1 MYFRNKVIGFL
12 VVIFATLLV
21 NACGGG
27 GGSSNGTPPSGG
39 SPSSTVEVLNASYA
53 IIVEIEVVGQVQY
66 LTMGT
71 GFAIDTRRIATN
83 AHVAQIFDPA
93 RRDAA
98 EKGFRITGG
107 YAIQSGT
114 GTVFEITQALVHPN
128 WNQSTSSP
136 DVGILTTIKE
146 LPSAISLA
154 SADNVNLAVGDDLS
168 LSGFPGDVQE
178 IFTITPG
185 VTVPQAT
192 TFSGP
197 VTAVRNFSSN
207 VVVTADNTDIIQHQM
222 PTTGGTSGSAI
233 VRNGLVVGIHNAGTA
248 KFVVTPPNAPGGSLG
263 ITRVSTASNNFG
275 IHVKYIHEMIDLF
288 NANAI
293 VGLSVPAFGT
303 QFTGTYSGGSGDAN
317 TRHDLI
323 LTVDEQND
331 IVGVS
336 SWAGTGEFL
345 ITGSIDTNGNVLL
358 TDDAGVRMTGFNTG
372 VYSGSGVVAQG
383 LATISGSYS
392 ESASNGQNSGPLGS
406 FSVSEVPDS
415 QIIPQIAGI

>member
-1 MYFRNKVIGFL
+1 MLFKNRFPKVCVL
-12 VVIFATLLV
+12 VFASLLMIS
-21 NACGGG
+21 CGG
-27 GGSSNGTPPSGG
+27 GGSSGG
-39 SPSSTVEVLNASYA
+39 STTAGVTPSTTAEVINASYA

-71 GFAIDTRRIATN
+71 GFAIAERRIATN

-136 DVGILTTIKE
+136 DVGILTTIKQ
-146 LPSAISLA
+146 LPSFVSLA
-154 SADNVNLAVGDDLS
+154 ASGTVNLMVGDDLA
-168 LSGFPGDVQE
+168 LSGFPGDVQD

-197 VTAVRNFSSN
+197 VTALRNFSTN
-207 VVVTADNTDIIQHQM
+207 VVVTTDNTDIIQHQM

-233 VRNGLVVGIHNAGTA
+233 IKNGFVVGIHNAGTV

-263 ITRVSTASNNFG
+263 IERVSAASNNFG

-288 NANAI
+288 DANAI
-293 VGLSVPAFGT
+293 VGLPVPAFGT
-303 QFTGTYSGGSGDAN
+303 QFTGTYSGGSSDAN
-317 TRHDLI
+317 TAHEI
-323 LTVDEQND
+323 VLTVDEQND
-331 IVGVS
+331 ILGVS
-336 SWAGTGEFL
+336 NWPGTGQFL
-345 ITGSIDTNGNVLL
+345 LTGSIDSSGNVILV
-358 TDDAGVRMTGFNTG
+358 DDASVRMTGFNTG
-372 VYSGSGVVAQG
+372 IYTGTGAVSAGTAS
-383 LATISGSYS
+383 ISGNYS
-392 ESASNGQNSGPLGS
+392 ETDSAGQNSGPLGN
-406 FSVSEVPDS
+406 FSVSEVLDS
-415 QIIPQIAGI
+415 QIIPQISGI